1 MLVVKG
7 LELAYGDK
15 KIFDGFDL
23 SVSDGEIVCVLGRS
37 GCGKT
42 SLLNCIAGALP
53 YGGSITGAEDG
64 VAYIFQEPRLI
75 SGLTA
80 AQNVKFA
87 VSHALKDRERENQL
101 IDSAFEKLGL
111 SGLQNAFPE
120 ELSGG
125 QAARV
130 SLARAF
136 CHPSDVLLMDEPFGS
151 LDIAVRLS
159 LTEYISALALQR
171 PRTTLM
177 VSHGIEECLD
187 LADRVIVLGGRP
199 CRILREI
206 KIGERRGERS
216 SMPER
221 ARITDEIRAAL
232 LSE

>member
-1 MLVVKG
+1 M
-7 LELAYGDK
+7 
-15 KIFDGFDL
+15 
-23 SVSDGEIVCVLGRS
+23 
-37 GCGKT
+37 
-42 SLLNCIAGALP
+42 
-53 YGGSITGAEDG
+53 
-64 VAYIFQEPRLI
+64 
-75 SGLTA
+75 
-80 AQNVKFA
+80 
-87 VSHALKDRERENQL
+87 KDRERENRL

-216 SMPER
+216 ARPER

>member
-1 MLVVKG
+1 M
-7 LELAYGDK
+7 
-15 KIFDGFDL
+15 IFDGFDL

-87 VSHALKDRERENQL
+87 VSHALKDRERENRL

-216 SMPER
+216 AMPER